1 MPYLLLSLAACFWGG
16 NYVVGHIL
24 VAQIDPILL
33 SSARWVFTTLLLFV
47 LYFKQIKAQWS
58 VMKQSLPV
66 IVFLA
71 LFGQVLFPVTLYIG
85 LQYTSS
91 LNAAIYLSTTPVLV
105 LMINKLFFKESIS
118 SHNVAGV
125 VLSSIG
131 VIWLV
136 MQGDLL
142 NVNMLKNFNQGD
154 VWTMG
159 SAASWAVYC
168 AFLRVKPR
176 EIRGNAFVAVSAA
189 FGAVVLLPVML
200 FSVAVQG
207 MPSLAGTLQPGF
219 LAGLLYLIIFP
230 SWLAYLLWNKGIQI
244 IGATRG
250 EVYSHLIPLSGG
262 AFSVIFLNVSLH
274 QYHLI
279 SALLIV
285 CGIAL
290 CSRNSL
296 RHTTKTALT

>member
-1 MPYLLLSLAACFWGG
+1 
-16 NYVVGHIL
+16 
-24 VAQIDPILL
+24 
-33 SSARWVFTTLLLFV
+33 
-47 LYFKQIKAQWS
+47 
-58 VMKQSLPV
+58 
-66 IVFLA
+66 
-71 LFGQVLFPVTLYIG
+71 
-85 LQYTSS
+85 
-91 LNAAIYLSTTPVLV
+91 
-105 LMINKLFFKESIS
+105 
-118 SHNVAGV
+118 
-125 VLSSIG
+125 
-131 VIWLV
+131 
-136 MQGDLL
+136 
-142 NVNMLKNFNQGD
+142 
-154 VWTMG
+154 
-159 SAASWAVYC
+159 VYC

-200 FSVAVQG
+200 FSVVVQG

-296 RHTTKTALT
+296 RHPTKTALT